1 MKLLDNLENKK
12 LHFRKDIYKNFNNL
26 IVNNNNIAKTDNKK
40 NKIEISES
48 TLYPILRRLESA
60 GFITTYSLE
69 HQGRLRKMYKIS
81 EKGLEKIKD
90 YLVDFREL
98 IKVYNYIDKDFKQK
112 RV

>member
-1 MKLLDNLENKK
+1 MDSQLKKGSLDVCVLASLIKEDSYGYKII
-12 LHFRKDIYKNFNNL
+12 KDLKD
-26 IVNNNNIAKTDNKK
+26 T
-40 NKIEISES
+40 IEISES

-98 IKVYNYIDKDFKQK
+98 IKVYNYIDKEIKK
-112 RV
+112 WWKAI

>member
-1 MKLLDNLENKK
+1 MDSQLKKGSLDVCVLASLIKEDSYGYKII
-12 LHFRKDIYKNFNNL
+12 KDLKD
-26 IVNNNNIAKTDNKK
+26 T
-40 NKIEISES
+40 IEISES

-98 IKVYNYIDKDFKQK
+98 IKVYNYIDKEIKK
-112 RV
+112 RWKAI